1 MKLSKIVIVASFF
14 LMMIPMSSAFAAP
27 EWTYDDDY
35 TGQED
40 WGSLPGYGLC
50 RSGLR
55 QSPIVISFTKE
66 IQDVRPL
73 NFTYKA
79 GQALSKRSNKS
90 FIIDTRKSGFVRAD
104 NTVYWL
110 KTIELHSPSEHM
122 VRETYYP
129 LEIHLVH
136 ESSKGKKLIIAVFAK
151 IGTANPIIENIIAAK
166 TVFPLD
172 VTHLLPKARAYYGY
186 TGSLTHPP
194 CTEGVEWRILKT
206 PIELSKA
213 QLSAITKVV
222 GRNARLPQPLYMRE
236 IIETVE

>member
-1 MKLSKIVIVASFF
+1 MFLRFVILCGLCGVWF
-14 LMMIPMSSAFAAP
+14 LPLPSLAAP
-27 EWTYDDDY
+27 AWTYDDDY

-40 WGSLPGYGLC
+40 WGALPGYGLC

-55 QSPIVISFTKE
+55 QSPVVISYTKE
-66 IQDVRPL
+66 KTDKKPL
-73 NFTYKA
+73 KFTYRPSQ
-79 GQALSKRSNKS
+79 GLPTRTTKS
-90 FIIDTRKSGFVRAD
+90 FTVDTRKSGFVRAD
-104 NTVYWL
+104 NTIYWL

-129 LEIHLVH
+129 LEIQLVH
-136 ESSKGKKLIIAVFAK
+136 ESSNGKKLIVAIFAN
-151 IGTANPIIENIIAAK
+151 IGKANTAIENIVGAK

-172 VTHLLPKARAYYGY
+172 VNNLLPKTLTYYGY
-186 TGSLTHPP
+186 AGSFTHPP
-194 CTEGVEWRILKT
+194 CTEEVEWRILKT

-236 IIETVE
+236 ISETSK